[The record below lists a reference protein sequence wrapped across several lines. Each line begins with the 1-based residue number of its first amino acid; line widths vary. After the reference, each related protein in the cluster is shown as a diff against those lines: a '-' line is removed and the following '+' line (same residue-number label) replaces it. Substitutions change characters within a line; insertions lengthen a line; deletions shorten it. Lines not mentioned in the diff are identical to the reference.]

1 MENDPRGFN
10 DLKEFNGIEEIDRA
24 FLERA
29 KVSWLTKILLG
40 ISLSW
45 GMARLARELNSP
57 CIETSKKAHALFQ
70 GIGRIDFVPSRSTM
84 RGFQIILDGLLSLY
98 FSQEGDHFVYD
109 GFEMGPYDEGDVTV
123 LDKLR

>member
-1 MENDPRGFN
+1 MENNPREFD
-10 DLKEFNGIEEIDRA
+10 DLKEIEEIDRA

-29 KVSWLTKILLG
+29 KVSWLTKVLLG

-45 GMARLARELNSP
+45 GMSRLARELSLP
-57 CIETSKKAHALFQ
+57 GIETSKKAHALFQ
-70 GIGRIDFVPSRSTM
+70 KVGRVDFIPSRSSM

-109 GFEMGPYDEGDVTV
+109 GFEMGPYDEGDVTI

>member
-1 MENDPRGFN
+1 MENNPRGFD
-10 DLKEFNGIEEIDRA
+10 DLKEIDSA
-24 FLERA
+24 FLEQA

-45 GMARLARELNSP
+45 GLARLARELSLP
-57 CIETSKKAHALFQ
+57 GIETSKKAHALFQ
-70 GIGRIDFVPSRSTM
+70 KVARVDFVPSRSTM

>member
-1 MENDPRGFN
+1 MENDPRGFD
-10 DLKEFNGIEEIDRA
+10 DLKEIDRG
-24 FLERA
+24 FLEQT

-57 CIETSKKAHALFQ
+57 CIEASKKAHALFQ
-70 GIGRIDFVPSRSTM
+70 KVERVDFVPSRSTM

>member
-1 MENDPRGFN
+1 MEIDPRGFN
-10 DLKEFNGIEEIDRA
+10 DLKGIEEIDQA
-24 FLERA
+24 FLEKAR
-29 KVSWLTKILLG
+29 VSWLTKILLG

-45 GMARLARELNSP
+45 GMARLARELNLP
-57 CIETSKKAHALFQ
+57 GIEASKKAHALFQ
-70 GIGRIDFVPSRSTM
+70 KIGRIDFVPSRSTM

-109 GFEMGPYDEGDVTV
+109 GFEMGPYDDGDVTV

>member
-1 MENDPRGFN
+1 MEMNPREFN
-10 DLKEFNGIEEIDRA
+10 DLKEIDQM
-24 FLERA
+24 FLEQA

-45 GMARLARELNSP
+45 GLSRLARELSLP
-57 CIETSKKAHALFQ
+57 GIETSKKAHALFQ
-70 GIGRIDFVPSRSTM
+70 KIERVDFVPSRSPM

-98 FSQEGDHFVYD
+98 FSQEGDHFIYD

>member
-1 MENDPRGFN
+1 MANDPREIN
-10 DLKEFNGIEEIDRA
+10 DLKEIDRA

-45 GMARLARELNSP
+45 GMARLARELNLP
-57 CIETSKKAHALFQ
+57 GIETSKKAHAFFQ
-70 GIGRIDFVPSRSTM
+70 KIERVDFVPSRGSM
-84 RGFQIILDGLLSLY
+84 RGFQIILDSLLSLY

-109 GFEMGPYDEGDVTV
+109 GFEMGPYDDGDVTV